1 MEITVGPAYWPAF
14 GWTTLLAFLQTV
26 LVPLLAFRG
35 AVPSLVT
42 IAVVLYASRA
52 GARRGTLLALPAGLL
67 EDVFAGSGGGW
78 TISTTVVALLVG
90 LFSRRMFADGA
101 FVPAVLC
108 GAAVLIRDLVFWSIM
123 RIEGFPPGFAVA
135 HLHTSLWRALL
146 TALVAFAWLMLRGR
160 LVTDKTTIERY
171 GYT

>member
-1 MEITVGPAYWPAF
+1 
-14 GWTTLLAFLQTV
+14 
-26 LVPLLAFRG
+26 
-35 AVPSLVT
+35 
-42 IAVVLYASRA
+42 
-52 GARRGTLLALPAGLL
+52 
-67 EDVFAGSGGGW
+67 
-78 TISTTVVALLVG
+78 
-90 LFSRRMFADGA
+90 MFADGA

-108 GAAVLIRDLVFWSIM
+108 GLAVLIRDLMFWSIM

-146 TALVAFAWLMLRGR
+146 TALVAFVWLVVRGR